1 VSVGQSTGQTQ
12 LSNGQAEYPVPR
24 VDMGQYRTDG
34 FVLIEDFL
42 NPEELALLRAETTR
56 ICRAELGTA
65 SNSVEL
71 DDATSDTDVL
81 RRFLCIHFPHKVSA
95 LMLGLLSHPQAVAN
109 LIEVIGPDVKA
120 MQSMLFVKSEGK
132 PGQAWHQDEYF
143 IPTRDHSLTA
153 IWIALD
159 DANVTNGCLWALP
172 GSHRAGVIYPE
183 REIDDLRFDC
193 TTEAY
198 QFPYRDEDSIPLEV
212 TAGSAVIFD
221 GYLLH
226 RSLPN
231 TAPGSL
237 RRAIA
242 NHYMSAR
249 SLLPWR
255 PPRDGEHMA
264 MVDDRDIVM
273 VAGTD
278 PYAYKGV
285 EELHHAYLRPD
296 REGGCDR

>member
-1 VSVGQSTGQTQ
+1 VSIGQSTERSRLVSGQQ
-12 LSNGQAEYPVPR
+12 SPAPR
-24 VDMGQYRTDG
+24 IDVGQYRQDG

-42 NPEELALLRAETTR
+42 SPEELDLLRAETTR
-56 ICRAELGTA
+56 ICRSELGA
-65 SNSVEL
+65 AVGDSKAGSQP
-71 DDATSDTDVL
+71 SDMDVL
-81 RRFLCIHFPHKVSA
+81 RQFLCIHFPHKVSA
-95 LMLGLLSHPQAVAN
+95 TMLGLLSHPQAVAS
-109 LIEVIGPDVKA
+109 LTEVIGPDVKA

-159 DANVTNGCLWALP
+159 DANVTNGCLWVLP
-172 GSHRAGVIYPE
+172 GSHGAGVIYPE
-183 REIDDLRFDC
+183 KEIDDLRFDC
-193 TTEAY
+193 TTAAY

-212 TAGSAVIFD
+212 SAGSAVIFD

-237 RRAIA
+237 RRAVA
-242 NHYMSAR
+242 NHYMSAQ

-273 VAGTD
+273 IAGSD
-278 PYAYKGV
+278 PYAYKGL
-285 EELHHAYLRPD
+285 EERHQAYLRPD